1 MRPVFL
7 ILMGLALLLVAWRLA
22 RHRSGWP
29 ARVLVAGA
37 LLLALGY
44 GVVLPLYDA
53 RILVPLNLV
62 MFVPNADPAAALGW
76 HIVKLFSMNGGWF
89 LFGLGLALHARLFE
103 SLRKPKSVPALP

>member
-7 ILMGLALLLVAWRLA
+7 ILMGLALLLIAWRLA

-29 ARVLVAGA
+29 ARVLMGGA

-44 GVVLPLYDA
+44 SVVLPLYDA
-53 RILVPLNLV
+53 RVLVPLDRV
-62 MFVPNADPAAALGW
+62 MFYPQADPSVALGW
-76 HIVKLFSMNGGWF
+76 HLVKLLSMNGGWF

-103 SLRKPKSVPALP
+103 PVRVAKSIPSAS

>member
-29 ARVLVAGA
+29 TRVLVAGA
-37 LLLALGY
+37 LLLAFGY
-44 GVVLPLYDA
+44 GVVLPLYTA
-53 RILVPLNLV
+53 QVLVPLDLV
-62 MFVPNADPAAALGW
+62 MYVPSADPATALAW
-76 HIVKLFSMNGGWF
+76 HLVKLLSMNGGWF

-103 SLRKPKSVPALP
+103 SFRKPKSAPTLS